1 MNLTTAP
8 AASVPS
14 GSAFPAAPAREPT
27 ARDSAPGRVGQWARR
42 RAAKVLPGI
51 ALVGLLALVALE
63 IGRVPWL
70 QANGI
75 SALTLAIAL
84 GMLAGN
90 TLYSRFALVA
100 ADGVAFSKQTLLRA
114 GIILYGLRLTFR
126 DIANVGIAGVL
137 IDALVLSST
146 FALAWW
152 AGTRVFG
159 LDRKTA
165 MLIGAGSSICG
176 AAAVMAAEPVV
187 HGRAEQVTVAVST
200 VVVFGTLAIFLYPAL
215 YHLNAHHPLFA
226 VTPVSYG
233 IFAGSTIHEVAQVVA
248 AGRAVTDAAGN
259 TAVITKMVRVMM
271 LAPFLILLSTY
282 LSRYPET
289 RTDEPV
295 SAGGAPAT
303 ATAERGHGPSSSKP
317 RIVIPW
323 FALGFV
329 AVAALNSA
337 LTLPRPLLM
346 SANSL
351 DTFVLAM
358 AMAALGV
365 TTQVSAIRTAGIK
378 PLGLAALLFGWLIF
392 GGLAINTGVS
402 AVLG

>member
-1 MNLTTAP
+1 MTLSSNTVSGLPAGAP
-8 AASVPS
+8 LAAAATRAAAGREGAVR
-14 GSAFPAAPAREPT
+14 GSAVRGWGAR
-27 ARDSAPGRVGQWARR
+27 A
-42 RAAKVLPGI
+42 LPGI
-51 ALVGLLALVALE
+51 GLVALLALLALE
-63 IGRVPWL
+63 IGTAPWL

-75 SALTLAIAL
+75 SALTLAIVL
-84 GMLAGN
+84 GMLVGN
-90 TLYSRFALVA
+90 TLYPRLAVTA
-100 ADGVAFSKQTLLRA
+100 AGGVAFSKQTLLRA
-114 GIILYGLRLTFR
+114 GIILYGLRLTFQ
-126 DIANVGIAGVL
+126 DIANVGMAGVI

-165 MLIGAGSSICG
+165 LLIGAGSSICG

-187 HGRAEQVTVAVST
+187 RGRAAQVTVAVST

-215 YHLNAHHPLFA
+215 YRLNAHYRLLDI
-226 VTPVSYG
+226 TPVRYG

-248 AGRAVTDAAGN
+248 AGRAVTDAAAN

-282 LSRYPET
+282 LSREPEPAA
-289 RTDEPV
+289 EPGLERAPGRPV
-295 SAGGAPAT
+295 ESAPK
-303 ATAERGHGPSSSKP
+303 R

-329 AVAALNSA
+329 VVAAVNSA
-337 LTLPRPLLM
+337 LVLPHALVTN
-346 SANSL
+346 AITL
-351 DTFVLAM
+351 DTFLLAM

-365 TTQVSAIRTAGIK
+365 TTQLSAIRTAGIK
-378 PLGLAALLFGWLIF
+378 PLGLAALLFGWLIC

-402 AVLG
+402 AVLR